1 MSTMNRTDAFDLQE
15 FDVRYLVTGLWQS
28 MLGLDIQRGAASI
41 PADTLLGA
49 AIDIRGAFAG
59 RVELCCDA
67 ELARLAAAQL
77 MSIDVTACT
86 QEDAQDTICELANVA
101 GGNIKALVDGL
112 CNLSFPQRIDPT
124 AERYGDHEVQIGT
137 WSFTCLGRCVTLR
150 VIAHPDRVVDQ
161 SARS

>member
-1 MSTMNRTDAFDLQE
+1 MSTTHHTDAFDLQE

-41 PADTLLGA
+41 PADTWLAA
-49 AIDIRGAFAG
+49 AIDIRGAFVG

-77 MSIDVTACT
+77 MSIEVTACT
-86 QEDAQDTICELANVA
+86 HDDARDAILELTNVA

-112 CNLSFPQRIDPT
+112 CDLSFPHRIDPT
-124 AERYGDHEVQIGT
+124 AERCGQEVEIGA
-137 WSFTCLGRCVTLR
+137 WSFTCLGRGVTLR
-150 VIAHPDRVVDQ
+150 VIAHPGRGGGQ